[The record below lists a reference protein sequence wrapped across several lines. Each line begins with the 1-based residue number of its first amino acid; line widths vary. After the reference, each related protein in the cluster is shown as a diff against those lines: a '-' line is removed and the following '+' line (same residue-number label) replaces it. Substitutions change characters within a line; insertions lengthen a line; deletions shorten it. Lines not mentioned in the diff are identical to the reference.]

1 MCSAPKAPK
10 IPEPEPLPEPKPLP
24 TPQQAPPPP
33 PVAPVAP
40 MQAQPAAPTPPP
52 APINTNQMAPPPVQV
67 DGQSTDQ
74 PIVKKRKSKRKELQ
88 QASKG
93 ASALRIPL
101 TKKLG
106 STPTGGTGSTGLN
119 IPT

>member
-10 IPEPEPLPEPKPLP
+10 IPKPEPLPEVEPLP
-24 TPQQAPPPP
+24 VQQQAPPAP

-40 MQAQPAAPTPPP
+40 VVAQPAAPTPPP
-52 APINTNQMAPPPVQV
+52 VPVTNQMAPPPVQV
-67 DGQSTDQ
+67 EGQADNQ
-74 PIVKKRKSKRKELQ
+74 AIIKRRKSKRKELQ

-101 TKKLG
+101 DKKLG
-106 STPTGGTGSTGLN
+106 SVAKGSTGSTGLN

>member
-1 MCSAPKAPK
+1 
-10 IPEPEPLPEPKPLP
+10 
-24 TPQQAPPPP
+24 
-33 PVAPVAP
+33 

-52 APINTNQMAPPPVQV
+52 APITNQMAPPPVQV
-67 DGQSTDQ
+67 EGQSTDQ